1 MFKHLVLCLLTW
13 LLVPGA
19 HAQAV
24 KANGFERLDPAARI
38 VLMPLDV
45 ELYSISAG
53 GVPEPQAQ
61 WTEAASEHIRAAI
74 HQRESKLGQ
83 SLSQIDA
90 HDPRVIELNHLHG
103 AVAGAVAQHHYV
115 PLLRLPSKAERL
127 DWELGSD
134 MAWLRELTGADYA
147 LFVFVRDSYATVERK
162 ATIFVAALLGVGL
175 GGGVQ
180 VGFASLVDLRQG
192 QLVWFNRLVRMS
204 GDLREALPAQESVAA
219 LLQSF
224 PR

>member
-1 MFKHLVLCLLTW
+1 MCKTLVILLLSW
-13 LLVPGA
+13 LIASGA

-24 KANGFERLDPAARI
+24 KASGFERLDPAARI

-61 WTEAASEHIRAAI
+61 WTEAAAEHIRAAI
-74 HQRESKLGQ
+74 RLRESKWGQ
-83 SLSQIDA
+83 SVSQIDA

-103 AVAGAVAQHHYV
+103 AVAGAVAQHHYL
-115 PLLRLPSKAERL
+115 PLLRLPTKAERL

-134 MAWLRELTGADYA
+134 TAWLRELTGADYA
-147 LFVFVRDSYATVERK
+147 LFVFVRDSYATAERK
-162 ATIFVAALLGVGL
+162 ATIIVAALLGVGL

-180 VGFASLVDLRQG
+180 IGFASLVDLRQG
-192 QLVWFNRLVRMS
+192 QIVWFNRLVRAS
-204 GDLREALPAQESVAA
+204 GDLREAQPAEESVAA
-219 LLQSF
+219 LLQAF